1 MYLKYNSLQMDQ
13 LILAL
18 PSREYY
24 LKNSSR
30 SDLQAYYQYMTKLAL
45 LLGAD
50 TKTAERDMTEVLNFE
65 IQLANVSLLQ
75 ITSWLLEY

>member
-1 MYLKYNSLQMDQ
+1 MDQ

-30 SDLQAYYQYMTKLAL
+30 SDVQAYYHYMTKLAL

-50 TKTAERDMTEVLNFE
+50 TKTVQRDMTEVLSFE
-65 IQLANVSLLQ
+65 IQLANVRVRNLPFIEFFFAYLFC
-75 ITSWLLEY
+75 